1 MKLQRFVGKNSKTVM
16 EEIRAVLG
24 DEALIVSNSEVGTKT
39 EIIAASDTT
48 VELNDDAPI
57 SLDTREERTQIGFG
71 NESTE
76 TLIYDERSNDPWA
89 QIKNINNEI
98 LAIKSSLK
106 QIPKNMPS
114 GDTALKDFSLS
125 PKDADVRHDQTDP
138 LEVID
143 SLRSG
148 CHVVWGARL
157 SGKTILIREIIRRRA
172 SEHLD
177 TWILRLPHKD
187 SNHDAHLAAVAA
199 KGSANL
205 IFVNHL
211 EGLEE
216 TLEEFISDRLVL
228 IEADLSLLPKLADT
242 NHISWLAGT
251 KHYLIDED
259 QKQTE
264 LVSQLLLKFKADTPE
279 TVSSSII
286 SDFDL

>member
-1 MKLQRFVGKNSKTVM
+1 
-16 EEIRAVLG
+16 
-24 DEALIVSNSEVGTKT
+24 
-39 EIIAASDTT
+39 
-48 VELNDDAPI
+48 
-57 SLDTREERTQIGFG
+57 
-71 NESTE
+71 
-76 TLIYDERSNDPWA
+76 
-89 QIKNINNEI
+89 
-98 LAIKSSLK
+98 
-106 QIPKNMPS
+106 MPS
-114 GDTALKDFSLS
+114 GDTAPKDFSLS
-125 PKDADVRHDQTDP
+125 PEDSDVPHDQTDP

-143 SLRSG
+143 SLGSG

-228 IEADLSLLPKLADT
+228 VEADLSLLPKLADT

-251 KHYLIDED
+251 KHYLIDDD

-264 LVSQLLLKFKADTPE
+264 LVSQLLFKFKADAPE

>member
-24 DEALIVSNSEVGTKT
+24 DEALIVSNTEVGAKT
-39 EIIAASDTT
+39 EIIAASEAT
-48 VELNDDAPI
+48 VKLDEDALK
-57 SLDTREERTQIGFG
+57 SLDTRDEHTQIGLA

-76 TLIYDERSNDPWA
+76 ALVYDERSNDPWA

-106 QIPKNMPS
+106 QIPKTRPS
-114 GDTALKDFSLS
+114 GDTAPKGFSLS
-125 PKDADVRHDQTDP
+125 SEDSDVWHDQSDP

-187 SNHDAHLAAVAA
+187 SSHDAHLAAVAA

-228 IEADLSLLPKLADT
+228 VEADLSLLPKLADT